1 VGVHAELTGFLLAG
15 DSHADAWIKPV
26 LEGEL
31 PAQCDS
37 RMQRSAQAAAPPV
50 VIAIQQIA

>member
-37 RMQRSAQAAAPPV
+37 RMQRSAQAAASPV